1 MINLLRIVVW
11 VDFQNMLFPMVLKKF
26 LLRLGQSLAGK
37 KKKKK
42 GHEFEREQKGVY
54 GKIWREERKGRNVVT
69 IL

>member
-42 GHEFEREQKGVY
+42 AMNLKESKKGYMERFG
-54 GKIWREERKGRNVVT
+54 ERKEKVGM
-69 IL
+69 L

>member
-37 KKKKK
+37 KKKKAMNLKESKK
-42 GHEFEREQKGVY
+42 GYMERFG
-54 GKIWREERKGRNVVT
+54 ERKEKVGM
-69 IL
+69 L

>member
-37 KKKKK
+37 KKK

>member
-37 KKKKK
+37 KKKK